1 MSISVYNR
9 FVSTLAVVAAVAAIA
24 LAIPA
29 VRRRVRELGSA
40 SVVAWLVVLV
50 AAASTTGSLIY
61 SEVYGLEPCRLC
73 WYQRIAMYPL
83 ALTGAVA
90 AFKADI
96 AALRRY
102 VLPPALIGAV
112 IAAYHYFIQLY
123 PTADTG
129 ACSAGVPCSSRYVD
143 EFGFVSIPF
152 MALAGFLLIA
162 ALIASVKEAR

>member
-9 FVSTLAVVAAVAAIA
+9 FVSSLAVAAAVAAIA
-24 LAIPA
+24 LAIPS
-29 VRRRVRELGSA
+29 VRRRLREMAPASA
-40 SVVAWLVVLV
+40 VAWLVVLV
-50 AAASTTGSLIY
+50 AGASTAGSLVY

-90 AFKADI
+90 ALKADF

-102 VLPPALIGAV
+102 VVPPAAIGAL

-129 ACSAGVPCSSRYVD
+129 ACSAGVPCSAKYVD

-152 MALAGFLLIA
+152 MALAGFVLIV
-162 ALIASVKEAR
+162 ALVASVKEDR